1 MKLFHCNLFEDYA
14 KKIATIITHFS
25 RRGSKVSFMC
35 LRMPA
40 FLSGWDS
47 NTLSN
52 ELNSAD
58 CGKKKKIIF
67 RKAGWFFKIWE
78 QFWNDFSKTNHTTAL
93 AGDSWLVQKSH
104 ASFSTNEKQNQSH
117 LVCAIFPAL
126 WTSYS
131 KLLGI
136 LIGSLCCLLFLWLVK
151 VITFLL
157 VFQSLIENRSIIFI
171 ITITWLCKE

>member
-1 MKLFHCNLFEDYA
+1 MKTYFSILMWGKMAWLSSFNVKLRDIYRVFLVSISGELVALTPTLHKPNWIYQAWNYFIVTFS
-14 KKIATIITHFS
+14 KIMPKSLATIITHFS

-58 CGKKKKIIF
+58 CEKKKKYIF
-67 RKAGWFFKIWE
+67 RKAGWFFKMWE

-93 AGDSWLVQKSH
+93 AGDWWL
-104 ASFSTNEKQNQSH
+104 A
-117 LVCAIFPAL
+117 
-126 WTSYS
+126 
-131 KLLGI
+131 
-136 LIGSLCCLLFLWLVK
+136 
-151 VITFLL
+151 
-157 VFQSLIENRSIIFI
+157 
-171 ITITWLCKE
+171 